1 MPAPAEPWRVVPN
14 ASARRSLHRVPAN
27 AAAAIVEFIDG
38 PLRENPHR
46 LGNQL
51 RGELTG
57 LWSAR
62 RGEYRVVYR
71 LREQER
77 IVEVVF
83 VSHRRDAYR
92 A

>member
-1 MPAPAEPWRVVPN
+1 MAAPDESWLVVP
-14 ASARRSLHRVPAN
+14 SVTARRSLRRVPAK
-27 AAAAIVEFIDG
+27 AAPAIVEFIDG
-38 PLRENPHR
+38 PLRENPQR

-62 RGEYRVVYR
+62 RGEYRVIYR
-71 LREQER
+71 LREQDRTIE
-77 IVEVVF
+77 IIL

-92 A
+92 G